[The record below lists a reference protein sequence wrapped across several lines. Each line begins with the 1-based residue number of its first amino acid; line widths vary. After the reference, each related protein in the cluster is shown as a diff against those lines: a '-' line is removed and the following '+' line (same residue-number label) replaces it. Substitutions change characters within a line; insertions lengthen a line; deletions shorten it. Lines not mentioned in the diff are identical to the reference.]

1 MMSALVTAGYIFRP
15 QGRTVL
21 GLTWVSLGLFMLY
34 VLNSWIIF
42 GHAQ

>member
-1 MMSALVTAGYIFRP
+1 MMSALVAVDLIFRP
-15 QGRTVL
+15 QRHAVM
-21 GLTWVSLGLFMLY
+21 GLTWVSLELFMFY